1 MREPKNVVVGLD
13 GSTESDA
20 ALAWA
25 IDLAS
30 RRRTPL
36 RLVSSVFELQHGGAF
51 LHGSVEQGASGQGT
65 VGPLRTLAEQML
77 EEVASR
83 VRAAQP
89 ELQVSTRLDYEPASV
104 ALIEESARADTVV
117 LGKRGVGG
125 FIGLLLG
132 STTLHTAGHAHCTVV
147 VVPAPS
153 GIAAAPSGV
162 VLGVDG
168 SSLSDAAIDYAFRAA
183 ADADE
188 TLLAVHA
195 WRMADTS
202 GHAALSRLLADRDV
216 MMREEQARLAESM
229 AGWAEKYP
237 DVRVERRVIGQHPV
251 QALVEAAHVARL
263 VVVGSRGRGTVRSAL
278 LESVSH
284 GVMHHATCPVAVVRP
299 HG

>member
-1 MREPKNVVVGLD
+1 
-13 GSTESDA
+13 
-20 ALAWA
+20 
-25 IDLAS
+25 
-30 RRRTPL
+30 
-36 RLVSSVFELQHGGAF
+36 
-51 LHGSVEQGASGQGT
+51 
-65 VGPLRTLAEQML
+65 
-77 EEVASR
+77 VASR

-188 TLLAVHA
+188 TLVAVHA

-263 VVVGSRGRGTVRSAL
+263 VVVGSRGPGTVRSAL
-278 LESVSH
+278 LGSVSH